1 MSEIKIRTICFICR
15 KVQVENK
22 EYFNQD
28 ICMCK
33 MMRRVD
39 KMPQE
44 IVPEKEKVIVIRLER

>member
-15 KVQVENK
+15 KPQVEKGQYLNH
-22 EYFNQD
+22 D

-44 IVPEKEKVIVIRLER
+44 IVPEKEKAIVIRLER

>member
-15 KVQVENK
+15 KAQVEK
-22 EYFNQD
+22 GQYFNHD
-28 ICMCK
+28 VCMCK

-44 IVPEKEKVIVIRLER
+44 IVPEKERVIVIRLER

>member
-15 KVQVENK
+15 KVQVENGK
-22 EYFNQD
+22 YGND
-28 ICMCK
+28 DVCMCK

>member
-15 KVQVENK
+15 KEQVENK
-22 EYFNQD
+22 KDFNHD
-28 ICMCK
+28 VCMCK

>member
-1 MSEIKIRTICFICR
+1 MSEIKIRTICFICGQTQME
-15 KVQVENK
+15 KVKYYNHDV
-22 EYFNQD
+22 
-28 ICMCK
+28 CMCK

>member
-15 KVQVENK
+15 KPQEENGK
-22 EYFNQD
+22 YFTHD
-28 ICMCK
+28 VCMCK

-39 KMPQE
+39 KGPQE